1 MRAGK
6 KCMLV
11 VLNIFGGKGDGGGSD
26 SKIMCIHY
34 NQYAKRISLID
45 KQTYLAKAAL
55 KGSIKA

>member
-1 MRAGK
+1 MSDKPGTNLDESRK

-34 NQYAKRISLID
+34 NQYAKRISFYIH
-45 KQTYLAKAAL
+45 KH
-55 KGSIKA
+55 I

>member
-1 MRAGK
+1 
-6 KCMLV
+6 MLV

-34 NQYAKRISLID
+34 NQYAKIISLID